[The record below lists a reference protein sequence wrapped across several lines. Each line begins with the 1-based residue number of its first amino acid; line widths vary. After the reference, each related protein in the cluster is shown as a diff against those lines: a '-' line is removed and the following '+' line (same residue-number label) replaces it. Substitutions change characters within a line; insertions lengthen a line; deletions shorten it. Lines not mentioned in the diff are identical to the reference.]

1 MGISQSIS
9 YQRDGVERR
18 NRVVYKEI
26 KTPYIS
32 QLWSLKFGREY
43 SEIGQEPWFVELK
56 NIGHF

>member
-18 NRVVYKEI
+18 NRVVYKEM
-26 KTPYIS
+26 KTFYIS

-43 SEIGQEPWFVELK
+43 SETGQEPWFVELK
-56 NIGHF
+56 NVGHF